1 MTNTRKR
8 NFLKRTL
15 IVLLILAATLVVSV
29 KLLSEPLPTG
39 LTGPQADA
47 LAMKIEQTLGKSA
60 YDNLSQIK
68 FSFRNHHYNWLKMEN
83 KVIVTWDEYT
93 VHLDLNNTSVSEVLP
108 SNLSVE
114 AKSKLV
120 RQATAFFYNDSYWLV
135 APFKFFDPGVE
146 RRLVKLD
153 EAADALLI
161 THTSGGVTPG
171 DSYLWIVD
179 QNGRPTSFKLW
190 VSIIPIKG
198 ISASWEGWTMASCV
212 QFSTQHKLGPLAIE
226 ITGLEVR

>member
-1 MTNTRKR
+1 MTITRKR

-68 FSFRNHHYNWLKMEN
+68 FSFRNHHYNWLKKEN
-83 KVIVTWDEYT
+83 KVTVTWDDYT
-93 VHLDLNNTSVSEVLP
+93 VHLDLNNTSVSEALP

-153 EAADALLI
+153 DAADALLI

-212 QFSTQHKLGPLAIE
+212 QFSTQHKLGPLEISIE
-226 ITGLEVR
+226 DLVTL

>member
-1 MTNTRKR
+1 
-8 NFLKRTL
+8 
-15 IVLLILAATLVVSV
+15 VSV

-39 LTGPQADA
+39 FTGPQADA

-60 YDNLSQIK
+60 YDNLSKIK

-83 KVIVTWDEYT
+83 KATVKWDDYT
-93 VHLDLNNTSVSEVLP
+93 VHLDLNNTSNSEVLP
-108 SNLSVE
+108 NSLSE
-114 AKSKLV
+114 DIKSKLIT
-120 RQATAFFYNDSYWLV
+120 QAIAYFYNDSYWLV

-153 EAADALLI
+153 DAADALLI

-171 DSYLWIVD
+171 DSYLWIID

-198 ISASWEGWTMASCV
+198 ISATWEGWTSASCV
-212 QFSTQHKLGPLAIE
+212 QFSTHHKLGPLAIE

>member
-1 MTNTRKR
+1 MANTRKR

-15 IVLLILAATLVVSV
+15 LSLLIIVATLVVSV

-39 LTGPQADA
+39 LTGAQADA

-60 YDNLSQIK
+60 YDNLSQLK
-68 FSFRNHHYNWLKMEN
+68 FSFRNHHYNWLKKEN
-83 KVIVTWDEYT
+83 KVTVTWDDYT
-93 VHLDLNNTSVSEVLP
+93 VHLNLNNTSVSEVQP
-108 SNLSVE
+108 NSLSDE
-114 AKSKLV
+114 AKSKLIT
-120 RQATAFFYNDSYWLV
+120 QATSFFYNDSYWLV

-153 EAADALLI
+153 DGNDALLI

-198 ISASWEGWTMASCV
+198 INASWGGWKTASWV

-226 ITGLEVR
+226 IKGLEVY